1 MWKASTNN
9 VDEILELSKKW
20 TNYTSVSFDGLMLT
34 DEKVDD
40 MGISNED
47 ILVAELPKDDDWVFK
62 TNSKQI
68 SATE

>member
-1 MWKASTNN
+1 
-9 VDEILELSKKW
+9 
-20 TNYTSVSFDGLMLT
+20 MLT

-62 TNSKQI
+62 TN
-68 SATE
+68 